1 MGSIIVSFVKMLARW
16 HHWKAQGR
24 REREKEGPTS
34 ERGTQELHR
43 PKVEETREEDDSDTS
58 GTPNISCKWMD
69 FISLC
74 ITSFTFHNKI
84 ILQSNEFQKK
94 SE

>member
-1 MGSIIVSFVKMLARW
+1 MLAHW

-24 REREKEGPTS
+24 RKRGKEGSTS
-34 ERGTQELHR
+34 ERGTQELYR
-43 PKVEETREEDDSDTS
+43 PKIEETREEDDS
-58 GTPNISCKWMD
+58 GTPNISCTWMD

-84 ILQSNEFQKK
+84 IILQSNEFQKK
-94 SE
+94 VNNKKGKK

>member
-1 MGSIIVSFVKMLARW
+1 
-16 HHWKAQGR
+16 
-24 REREKEGPTS
+24 
-34 ERGTQELHR
+34 
-43 PKVEETREEDDSDTS
+43 
-58 GTPNISCKWMD
+58 MD

-94 SE
+94 VKNKKGKK